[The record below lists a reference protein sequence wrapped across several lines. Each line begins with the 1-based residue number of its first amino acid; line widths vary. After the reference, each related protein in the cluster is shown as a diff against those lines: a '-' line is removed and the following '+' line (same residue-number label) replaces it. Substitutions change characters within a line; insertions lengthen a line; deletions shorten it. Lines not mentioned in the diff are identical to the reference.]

1 MSRKVTECYLAS
13 EAPTS
18 RLPEPRAAP
27 RRTLV
32 TECYLALAGALL
44 ALAFA
49 SPAAAACPTLA
60 DLEGKLICPT
70 CKTTLDQSDA
80 PAARQ
85 IKDYVQRRV
94 DACASEQQIKDEL
107 VAEYGPAVLAAP
119 PREGFHWL
127 AWLLPLAG
135 LLVGAAV
142 VSTLVWRWSRT
153 RPPPDPPVD
162 SNGRGLDPEL
172 ERRLDQEL
180 ARFDG

>member
-1 MSRKVTECYLAS
+1 MRLLAVIVG
-13 EAPTS
+13 T
-18 RLPEPRAAP
+18 
-27 RRTLV
+27 
-32 TECYLALAGALL
+32 LAL
-44 ALAFA
+44 A

-85 IKDYVQRRV
+85 IKAYVQRRV

-119 PREGFHWL
+119 PRKGFHWL

-135 LLVGAAV
+135 LLAGAAV
-142 VSTLVWRWSRT
+142 VSTLVWRWSRA
-153 RPPPDPPVD
+153 RAVPAPAAD

>member
-1 MSRKVTECYLAS
+1 MRLLAVIVG
-13 EAPTS
+13 T
-18 RLPEPRAAP
+18 
-27 RRTLV
+27 
-32 TECYLALAGALL
+32 LAL
-44 ALAFA
+44 A

-80 PAARQ
+80 PVARQ
-85 IKDYVQRRV
+85 IKAYVQRRV

-119 PREGFHWL
+119 PRKGFHWL

-135 LLVGAAV
+135 LLAGAAV
-142 VSTLVWRWSRT
+142 VSTLVWRWSRA
-153 RPPPDPPVD
+153 RAVPAPAAD

>member
-1 MSRKVTECYLAS
+1 MRMFAVAI
-13 EAPTS
+13 
-18 RLPEPRAAP
+18 AA
-27 RRTLV
+27 
-32 TECYLALAGALL
+32 LAL
-44 ALAFA
+44 A

-80 PAARQ
+80 PVARQ
-85 IKDYVQRRV
+85 MKGYIQRRV

-107 VAEYGPAVLAAP
+107 VAQFGPAVLAAP
-119 PREGFHWL
+119 PRKGFHWL

-135 LLVGAAV
+135 LLAGTAV

-153 RPPPDPPVD
+153 RPAPEPAVD
-162 SNGRGLDPEL
+162 SNGHLGLDPEL